1 MRKHGSDSRWGYKN
15 KKSSVNWVFCFCV
28 SDQGIEPEGK
38 GENGSFLLL
47 RKVHENPKV
56 FVGVS
61 SASDGDAY
69 PVGATLL
76 YRFK

>member
-1 MRKHGSDSRWGYKN
+1 
-15 KKSSVNWVFCFCV
+15 
-28 SDQGIEPEGK
+28 
-38 GENGSFLLL
+38 LL